1 MKPLKLA
8 GIAAGI
14 VAIALVGGAVLML
27 ATFDAPR
34 IKAELAKTVH
44 DRTGR
49 TLTID
54 GDLSLVFWPD
64 VGIRVGKT
72 SLSEPGSGQRFAAI
86 EGARVSV
93 AVMPLLS
100 KQIVVREVELDGAQ
114 ATLVKRA
121 DGSLNID
128 DLTAKRKPSADGPAK
143 DVAGQAPPP
152 MSLDIAAIRIANAQ
166 LTWRD
171 EGSGKTTNIS
181 GLDLATGRITG
192 DTGKGS
198 YDIESVRLGLTGASG
213 TDSVALRLEIPKIAL
228 AGDEAQT
235 LTVERIGGSVDLA
248 SPRMPMKSL
257 RLPLSGQLH
266 GSLADQKFAGSL
278 STRLDDSNVK
288 LAFDVTRFSPLAL
301 AFDLDI
307 DRLDVD
313 RYLPPAKPGDGAP
326 ASDAGEAGKEAHI
339 DLSGLRGL
347 DLRGNVHVG
356 QLQAGSVKAGD
367 VKLKLRAAGGRLDV
381 APHSMALYGG
391 RLEGSLSVSADG
403 NAVTLRENLTG
414 VSINPLMRDLA
425 HKDLVEGR
433 GDVRIDIATQG
444 ETVGAMKRA
453 LAGTASVALNDG
465 ALKGINLAQSFRE
478 AKALISGRQ
487 DAIQQA
493 RMTDKTDFTEMTA
506 SFRIANGVARNDDL
520 AAKSPFLRLT
530 GSGDIDIGNG
540 RLDYVAKASVV
551 GTSGGQGAKELA
563 QLQGVTIPVRATGP
577 FDRLSYKIEYA
588 AIAEGALKAKVDE
601 KKEELKQ
608 RAKEELLKGIFG
620 K

>member
-1 MKPLKLA
+1 MRPIKLA

-14 VAIALVGGAVLML
+14 VAIVLVGGAVLLL

-34 IKAELAKTVH
+34 IKAELARTVH
-44 DRTGR
+44 DKTGR
-49 TLTID
+49 TLKID
-54 GDLSLVFWPD
+54 GDLSLFFWPD
-64 VGIRVGKT
+64 IGIRVGKT
-72 SLSEPGSGQRFAAI
+72 SLSEPGSEQRFATI

-100 KQIVVREVELDGAQ
+100 KRIVVREVEFDGAQ
-114 ATLVKRA
+114 ATLVKHA

-128 DLTAKRKPSADGPAK
+128 DLMAKRKPSSDPPAK
-143 DVAGQAPPP
+143 EAARQAQPPV
-152 MSLDIAAIRIANAQ
+152 SLDIAAIRIANAQ

-171 EGSGKTTNIS
+171 EQSGKTTVIS
-181 GLDLATGRITG
+181 GFDLVTSRITG

-198 YDIESVRLGLTGASG
+198 YDIEGVKFGLKAASG
-213 TDSVALRLEIPKIAL
+213 EDSVALKFEMPKIAL

-235 LTVERIGGSVDLA
+235 LTIDRIGGGIDLA

-257 RLPLSGQLH
+257 RLPLDGRLR
-266 GSLADQKFAGSL
+266 GSLAERKFEGSL
-278 STRLDDSNVK
+278 STRVDDSNVK
-288 LAFDVTRFSPLAL
+288 LAFDVTRLSPLSL

-313 RYLPPAKPGDGAP
+313 KYLPPAKPGEGKP
-326 ASDAGEAGKEAHI
+326 ASDAGGAGKEVRI
-339 DLSGLRGL
+339 DLTALKGL

-356 QLQAGSVKAGD
+356 QLQVSHVRAGD
-367 VKLKLRAAGGRLDV
+367 VKLRLKATGGRLDI
-381 APHSMALYGG
+381 APHSMSLYGG

-403 NAVTLRENLTG
+403 NALAMRENLTG
-414 VSINPLMRDLA
+414 ISINPLMKDLA
-425 HKDLVEGR
+425 DKDLIEGR
-433 GDVRIDIATQG
+433 GDVRLDIATRG

-453 LAGTASVALNDG
+453 LGGTASVVLADG

-506 SFRIANGVARNDDL
+506 SFRITNGVARNDDL
-520 AAKSPFLRLT
+520 SAKSPFLRLA

-540 RLDYVAKASVV
+540 RLDYLAKASVV

-577 FDRLSYKIEYA
+577 FDKLTYKIEYA